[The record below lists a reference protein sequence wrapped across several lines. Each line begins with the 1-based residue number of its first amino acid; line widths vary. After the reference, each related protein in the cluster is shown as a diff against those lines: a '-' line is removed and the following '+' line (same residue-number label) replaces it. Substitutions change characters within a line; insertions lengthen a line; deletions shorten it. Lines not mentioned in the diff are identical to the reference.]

1 MGCGSQGRRACHSQG
16 TGVSARSMEGE
27 GKVEDNSERWAASKP
42 CEASQAR
49 VQGFDFILSR
59 VELILLQIQAAE
71 FHQRRNRICTY

>member
-1 MGCGSQGRRACHSQG
+1 
-16 TGVSARSMEGE
+16 MEGE

-59 VELILLQIQAAE
+59 VELI
-71 FHQRRNRICTY
+71 